1 MCNCGER
8 LGMTFFTRICM
19 YLLCNLLIKIIV
31 YRPYRLIVMR
41 HSSMQL
47 AITAVTGSYWW
58 RTPRVA
64 KPTTT
69 AIKAKS

>member
-1 MCNCGER
+1 
-8 LGMTFFTRICM
+8 MTFFTRICM

-47 AITAVTGSYWW
+47 AITAVAGWRWW
-58 RTPRVA
+58 KTHRAARRII
-64 KPTTT
+64 T
-69 AIKAKS
+69 ATKAR

>member
-1 MCNCGER
+1 
-8 LGMTFFTRICM
+8 MTFFTRICM

-47 AITAVTGSYWW
+47 AITAVAGWRWW
-58 RTPRVA
+58 RMHREVRHII
-64 KPTTT
+64 T
-69 AIKAKS
+69 AIRERS

>member
-1 MCNCGER
+1 
-8 LGMTFFTRICM
+8 MTFFTRICM

-47 AITAVTGSYWW
+47 AITAVAGWRWW
-58 RTPRVA
+58 RTPREA
-64 KPTTT
+64 RPTTT
-69 AIKAKS
+69 ATRERS